1 MAQKSTIY
9 NMYND
14 LVTAVR
20 NVIEKKYIF
29 LKDRP
34 TNVNEESP
42 MEKFVVIDLP
52 VTISDYVIGNRKT
65 YLTTSGV
72 MYLFV
77 QARSNSSLD
86 VNSMGD
92 FVDSIVDLFPIKGK
106 YVTAV
111 KPVVRLS
118 GSDGHGFQVAVVY
131 FDLRSKWG
139 ALSKK

>member
-14 LVTAVR
+14 LVSAVKTIVS
-20 NVIEKKYIF
+20 NKYIF

-34 TNVNEESP
+34 TNVNAESP

-52 VTISDYVIGNRKT
+52 VTISDYVAGNRKT

-77 QARSNSSLD
+77 QARSNSTLD

-92 FVDSIVDLFPIKGK
+92 FVDSIVDLFPINGK
-106 YVTAV
+106 YVTAT
-111 KPVVRLS
+111 KPVVRMS
-118 GSDGHGFQVAVVY
+118 GNDGFGFQVAVVY